1 MQTRASL
8 TACPP
13 PPLHS
18 DIELAAT
25 HVHRLHTSSRSLT
38 LRAVIE
44 K

>member
-1 MQTRASL
+1 MIVHEDTFL
-8 TACPP
+8 TACSI
-13 PPLHS
+13 HS

-25 HVHRLHTSSRSLT
+25 HVHRLHTSSKSLT

>member
-1 MQTRASL
+1 MQTAPSV
-8 TACPP
+8 TVCTPP
-13 PPLHS
+13 YS